1 MGDTAYVLRPWD
13 KAPEFEGGHP
23 AQHVVMLKFS
33 LASFHCVPLHSVAIN
48 SCEETP
54 NDFVIS
60 ISHNHSGQIITVE
73 NMF

>member
-1 MGDTAYVLRPWD
+1 MGHSLCLAGFGTKLG
-13 KAPEFEGGHP
+13 GGHP
-23 AQHVVMLKFS
+23 TQHVVMSKLS
-33 LASFHCVPLHSVAIN
+33 LASFHCVPLHSVAVN
-48 SCEETP
+48 SCEEKP